1 MVRINTYLEIP
12 DDSLYHFILVSAWPL
27 TAHSSV
33 LPALLVLPRATAV
46 RIDRI
51 YQHVDT

>member
-1 MVRINTYLEIP
+1 MDTINTYLEIP

-33 LPALLVLPRATAV
+33 LPARLVLTRATAI
-46 RIDRI
+46 RTDRI
-51 YQHVDT
+51 YQHVNR